1 MTETPKSTTKTSDSV
16 NALLNQVAQGTEFH
30 FQSGLCGDW
39 TIMSEEPEK
48 AALHLV
54 TEGDCWLGFPSDQSA
69 VIQLNAGD
77 VIFVNQGISH
87 FLSRSSIPTPIK
99 KEDIANFCQPEHEQS
114 GIVCYDIN
122 SPSTTTDTVF
132 RLLPPWVILSH
143 QNQAEF
149 MQSLITMVREET
161 KHSKPGYH
169 AVVQRLSDVLAIQ
182 LLRAVISSH
191 TELTGPLAALQDRQL
206 RSLVLAI
213 IDEPGGDWNV
223 DTMAQYVFLSP
234 SAFADR
240 CHKQTGMAPKKLVDQ
255 LRLQR
260 ARMLLKSTQLPL
272 ELIAEQLGYQSA
284 TAFSRFF
291 KRYEGVSA
299 SSYRNSSDDTNQN
312 TE

>member
-1 MTETPKSTTKTSDSV
+1 MTETPESTTKLSDSV
-16 NALLNQVAQGTEFH
+16 DALLNQVAQGTEFH

-39 TIMSEEPEK
+39 TLIAEEPEK

-54 TEGDCWLGFPSDQSA
+54 TEGNCWFGFPSDHSS
-69 VIQLNAGD
+69 VTELHSGD

-87 FLSRSSIPTPIK
+87 FISRSPIPTPMK
-99 KEDIANFCQPEHEQS
+99 ADQIANFCQPKHEQH

-122 SPSTTTDTVF
+122 SPSATTDTVF

-143 QNQAEF
+143 HNQAQS
-149 MQSLITMVREET
+149 MQSLITMIRDET
-161 KHSKPGYH
+161 KQGKPGAH
-169 AVVQRLSDVLAIQ
+169 VIAQRLSDVLAVQ
-182 LLRAVISSH
+182 LLREVISSH
-191 TELTGPLAALQDRQL
+191 SELTGPLAALQDRQL
-206 RSLVLAI
+206 RGLVLAI
-213 IDEPGGDWNV
+213 IDEPGGDWCV
-223 DTMAQYVFLSP
+223 ETMSKQAFLSP

-260 ARMLLKSTQLPL
+260 ARMLLKNTQLPL

-299 SSYRNSSDDTNQN
+299 NSYRQGIN
-312 TE
+312 TFLL